1 MMRTINNF
9 LRIANNFFSGV
20 VFLSLLLCSG
30 VFVVQANAAS
40 EDPYQ
45 VVQQTTEQVLAIV
58 KEAKGY
64 AQKEPERFHKEVTT
78 VLEKVVDFDHFAR
91 GVMGSY
97 ASAQRYK
104 ALTSEAEKA
113 AFNERIQ
120 RFSSTFKQGL
130 IDTYANGLLNFNGQK
145 IETLPLRKGDN
156 LASGSVSIVQN
167 IYNDTGK
174 PYVIQYSMRLTKSGE
189 WKLQNL
195 IIEGINLGLTYRS
208 QFAESAEL
216 NKGDLDK
223 VIATWK
229 VEPKVASEIK
239 AEAATSTA
247 VNSSSTVK
255 KMEKK

>member
-1 MMRTINNF
+1 MMRINN
-9 LRIANNFFSGV
+9 LASITNNFFSSA
-20 VFLSLLLCSG
+20 VFSSLVLCG
-30 VFVVQANAAS
+30 GFFVAQANAAT

-45 VVQQTTEQVLAIV
+45 IVQQTTEQVLAIV

-78 VLEKVVDFDHFAR
+78 VLDKVVDFDHFAR

-113 AFNERIQ
+113 AFNDRIQ
-120 RFSSTFKQGL
+120 RFSSTFKKGL

-156 LASGSVSIVQN
+156 PASGSVSIVQN

-174 PYVIQYSMRLTKSGE
+174 PYVIQYSMRRNKAGE

-208 QFAESAEL
+208 QFAESADL

-223 VIATWK
+223 VIANWK
-229 VEPKVASEIK
+229 VEPKVANEVK
-239 AEAATSTA
+239 AEAGSANANA
-247 VNSSSTVK
+247 V
-255 KMEKK
+255 EKKTDKK

>member
-1 MMRTINNF
+1 MNKLFSTS
-9 LRIANNFFSGV
+9 NNFFSSAIFSGV
-20 VFLSLLLCSG
+20 MLCSG
-30 VFVVQANAAS
+30 FVVAQANAAT

-78 VLEKVVDFDHFAR
+78 VLDKVVDFDHFAR

-104 ALTSEAEKA
+104 ALTSDAEKA
-113 AFNERIQ
+113 AFNDRIQ
-120 RFSSTFKQGL
+120 RFSSTFKKGL

-156 LASGSVSIVQN
+156 LASGAVSIVQN

-174 PYVIQYSMRLTKSGE
+174 PYVIQYSMRRTKVGE

-208 QFAESAEL
+208 QFAESADL

-223 VIATWK
+223 VIANWK

-239 AEAATSTA
+239 AEASAATSN
-247 VNSSSTVK
+247 VVSSASAVK
-255 KMEKK
+255 KTDKQ